1 MPPNKPNES
10 KNLSPNAV
18 WGKYPCP
25 PEMVNKVI
33 AIIHPAI
40 RFCNAFS
47 SETLEQKAE
56 KLCLY
61 VEAKHEEQTLE
72 NFCSL
77 EDLQAAGIALGV
89 VCRYRDTV
97 IEPMVF

>member
-1 MPPNKPNES
+1 MTPNEQ
-10 KNLSPNAV
+10 NQNLLSPNAV

-25 PEMVNKVI
+25 PELLHRVLSIVSPAVN
-33 AIIHPAI
+33 
-40 RFCNAFS
+40 FCNAFS

-61 VEAKHEEQTLE
+61 VEAQHEERALEGFCTLE
-72 NFCSL
+72 
-77 EDLQAAGIALGV
+77 ELQASGIALGV

-97 IEPMVF
+97 IEPLQI

>member
-1 MPPNKPNES
+1 MTPNKP
-10 KNLSPNAV
+10 SPNLNPNTV
-18 WGKYPCP
+18 FGKYPCP
-25 PEMVNKVI
+25 PEMLNKVI
-33 AIIHPAI
+33 PIIITAVN
-40 RFCNAFS
+40 FCNAFA

-61 VEAKHEEQTLE
+61 VEAKHEEQALE
-72 NFCSL
+72 NFCTL
-77 EDLQAAGIALGV
+77 EDLQAHGIALGI